1 MKKASNYI
9 ILGLFAIGGI
19 TIWLITGQATMLA
32 FSLFVLVI
40 ASIIWW
46 SEMKNRKEPIPEEIP
61 TIDSLIAKY
70 GQPDDIIVTD
80 PTHAEEPQGA
90 ILVYHDKLVYDQRE
104 IPKADIVDMT
114 FNNAMI
120 PYLPADYQI
129 LIATKDK
136 NQPLVRI
143 HTGNDAN
150 WAQNV
155 VIAIKDACSTEPSKE
170 PEVSE

>member
-1 MKKASNYI
+1 MKQASNYI

-32 FSLFVLVI
+32 FSLFVIII

-46 SEMKNRKEPIPEEIP
+46 SELKNRKEPIPEETP
-61 TIDSLIAKY
+61 TIDNLIEKY

-90 ILVYHDKLVYDQRE
+90 ILVYHDTLVYDQME
-104 IPKADIVDMT
+104 IPKADIVDLT

-120 PYLPADYQI
+120 PYLPADYQVI
-129 LIATKDK
+129 ITTKDK

-150 WAQNV
+150 WAQEV
-155 VIAIKDACSTEPSKE
+155 VVAIKNACTTASSIESKK
-170 PEVSE
+170 SE